1 MTTKKILLLSP
12 YDVPSHRYWWQGL
25 KENLSEYDWTILNLE
40 ARYFAWR
47 MRGNSLTWAYEQK
60 ELLEQDYDLLIACSM
75 TDLSSVRGFVP
86 KLASIPTLIYSH
98 ENQFFYPHNEQ
109 QQGKVE
115 QQIIQLY
122 SFECADK
129 IIFNSH
135 FNKDTCLEG
144 IQSLLKKLP
153 DHVPKEIFA
162 NIKNKSEVLPIP
174 INDKEFSK

>member
-1 MTTKKILLLSP
+1 
-12 YDVPSHRYWWQGL
+12 
-25 KENLSEYDWTILNLE
+25 
-40 ARYFAWR
+40 

-75 TDLSSVRGFVP
+75 TDLSSLRGFVP
-86 KLASIPTLIYSH
+86 KLASIPTLIYCH

-174 INDKEFSK
+174 INDKEFSKSIIKPSEFNITWNYRWEYDKGPELLFSLVYRIIEKQIRF